1 MTTPFAVRRRDVLRL
16 LAALGGAGFGAGAG
30 VGAGA
35 QAEAASRETLVAAR
49 VRLRLVSPESASL
62 LGAAYL
68 RDRPDEDSP
77 AHLAVALGLD
87 AGATDIAA
95 IAARHRDDLRS
106 GRVHRL
112 DGFGF
117 SRTELRLCA
126 LLYLTDRA

>member
-16 LAALGGAGFGAGAG
+16 LAALGAVG

-35 QAEAASRETLVAAR
+35 PAEAASRETLVAAR
-49 VRLRLVSPESASL
+49 LRLRLASPESASF

-68 RDRPDEDSP
+68 RDRPDEASP
-77 AHLAVALGLD
+77 AQLAVALGLEAD
-87 AGATDIAA
+87 APDIAA